1 MSKPNKL
8 QGMRFGKL
16 VVLSRAGS
24 DSSGK
29 ALWRCKCDCGK
40 ETIVNSYR
48 LTSGQTQSCG
58 CKKFESHNKKHG
70 MTKTDIHNK
79 WIQMRQRCLNK
90 NNSAYKDYGAR
101 GITVCDQWNEFENF
115 LDWSIKNGYCKGLSL
130 DRIDNSKGYSPDNCR
145 WVEWKEQANNRR
157 RNILINYNGEIKP
170 LKKWCF
176 ELNVSY
182 YLIRNRIVRLGY
194 TFEEAIKYKPRQ
206 LPPKSI

>member
-8 QGMRFGKL
+8 QGMKFGKL

-170 LKKWCF
+170 LKKWCS